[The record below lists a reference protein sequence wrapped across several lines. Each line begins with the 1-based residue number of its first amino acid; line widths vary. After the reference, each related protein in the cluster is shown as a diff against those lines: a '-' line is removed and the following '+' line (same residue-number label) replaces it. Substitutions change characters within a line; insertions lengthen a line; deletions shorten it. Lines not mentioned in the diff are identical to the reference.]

1 MPAEGLVTQLLDL
14 LAPSLRGVAQ
24 QHGVSH
30 DTVRAWKL
38 GRRTPSRENLA
49 KLLAIAKQHSAAL
62 NDIAQQIQ
70 DLEKE

>member
-1 MPAEGLVTQLLDL
+1 MPDEGLVTQLLTL

-49 KLLAIAKQHSAAL
+49 KLATIAKQHGAAL
-62 NDIAQQIQ
+62 SEIAQQIQ
-70 DLEKE
+70 DLQKE

>member
-1 MPAEGLVTQLLDL
+1 MPDEGLVTQMLVL
-14 LAPSLRGVAQ
+14 LAPSLRGIAQ

-49 KLLAIAKQHSAAL
+49 KLAAIAKQHSAAL
-62 NDIAQQIQ
+62 SDVAQQIQ
-70 DLEKE
+70 NLGKE

>member
-38 GRRTPSRENLA
+38 GRRTPSPENLA

>member
-1 MPAEGLVTQLLDL
+1 MTDEGLVTHLLTL
-14 LAPSLRGVAQ
+14 LAPSLRDVAEQ
-24 QHGVSH
+24 QGVSH

-49 KLLAIAKQHSAAL
+49 KLAAIAKQHSAAL
-62 NDIAQQIQ
+62 SDIAQRLQ